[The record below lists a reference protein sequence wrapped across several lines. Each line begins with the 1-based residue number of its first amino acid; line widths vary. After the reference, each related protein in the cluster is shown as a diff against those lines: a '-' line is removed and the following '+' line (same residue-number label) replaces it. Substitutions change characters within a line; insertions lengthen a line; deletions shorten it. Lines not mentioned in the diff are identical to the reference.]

1 MCIFKK
7 QDENIVD
14 YKTSFTSGITNGYH
28 LAPSENLSVSRFS
41 KTLSLFSGDEESYVG
56 ITRDIQICCGDNAD
70 HTLTVMIPK
79 YDYTKIFVKNV
90 IQIVFFILLLLFF
103 AISCCGYFSKRYISP
118 IIRGLDRIKKSELGE
133 SESSTY
139 LEIEDLFVYL
149 GEKEKEFS
157 AIQAKV
163 DKLAYSRKNEID
175 PNDYEYFKMGIK
187 TLTKQERTIF
197 ELYLSGKSAPEILE
211 ITGIKERTL
220 KFHNGNIYE
229 KLGVH
234 SRKQML
240 RYAMFY
246 QNENGGII

>member
-1 MCIFKK
+1 MPPLHKPLKIYPSLSDLRQWPLPPF
-7 QDENIVD
+7 
-14 YKTSFTSGITNGYH
+14 
-28 LAPSENLSVSRFS
+28 APHRAQEFPTLPPKPP
-41 KTLSLFSGDEESYVG
+41 KTLSE
-56 ITRDIQICCGDNAD
+56 A
-70 HTLTVMIPK
+70 
-79 YDYTKIFVKNV
+79 
-90 IQIVFFILLLLFF
+90 
-103 AISCCGYFSKRYISP
+103 
-118 IIRGLDRIKKSELGE
+118 
-133 SESSTY
+133 
-139 LEIEDLFVYL
+139 
-149 GEKEKEFS
+149 EKEKEFS